1 MKRDTSLTR
10 FFLRWQR
17 FWRITPTYL
26 KTVAR
31 REWQLAFL
39 AIVGLAPGVA
49 ALVAWTNIALIV
61 EDAAVSGESVAIT
74 DWLLPSFL
82 LELLGA
88 PGVLVGTG
96 VVTLLIGCLSLTNI
110 YLVSLDRRWGEIHLL
125 MALGLNRLETFFLL
139 LIEAFAAGLL
149 GSGVG
154 LISSF
159 ALSVLS
165 WPSAERYFQLETSYQ
180 MRFEALIVG
189 VGIGVF
195 AALLFM
201 GTATLMTVASLAH
214 FGQARPSV
222 SADPWLAV
230 RSSLWGPIFA
240 GLLTFVAALSLNSSR
255 AAFILCGLGLVLAG
269 LLTGGGWV
277 LTHVYRQ
284 IPTPPYW
291 PLWTMAIQGL
301 ARHLNYTTGMALS
314 FIAGAYGTGMA
325 VLTWWESDNN
335 AIFPFWV
342 AGVILTATASLVLTI
357 ASMAAWE
364 RRREFGMLTALGAKR
379 GQLRRL
385 VLLEYTTV
393 AGSAGLLGSLI
404 AVVSWLIAGGSGHW
418 FVALSITFFN
428 MLAVVISAWIGALPV
443 LRILAARSP
452 QRLMNREG
460 Y

>member
-1 MKRDTSLTR
+1 MSNDSSIVR
-10 FFLRWQR
+10 FFLRWRR
-17 FWRITPTYL
+17 FWRIAPAYL

-31 REWQLAFL
+31 REWQLALL

-49 ALVAWTNIALIV
+49 ALVAWSNVALIV
-61 EDAAVSGESVAIT
+61 EEAAASGSPLAIT

-82 LELLGA
+82 LDLLGA

-110 YLVSLDRRWGEIHLL
+110 YLVSLDRRLGEIHLL
-125 MALGLNRLETFFLL
+125 MALGLNRLETFLL
-139 LIEAFAAGLL
+139 LLMEAFAAGLL

-154 LISSF
+154 VVSSF

-180 MRFEALIVG
+180 MKMTPLLVG
-189 VGIGVF
+189 VGVGVF

-201 GTATLMTVASLAH
+201 GTATVMTVASLAH
-214 FGQARPSV
+214 FGQARKSV
-222 SADPWLAV
+222 SADPWLAI
-230 RSSLWGPIFA
+230 RSSLWGPLFA
-240 GLLTFVAALSLNSSR
+240 GLLTFVAALSLSSTR

-284 IPTPPYW
+284 IPTSTSW

-301 ARHLNYTTGMALS
+301 ARHLNYTTGLALS
-314 FIAGAYGTGMA
+314 FIAGAYGTGLA
-325 VLTWWESDNN
+325 ALTWLESANN

-357 ASMAAWE
+357 ASVAAWE

-379 GQLRRL
+379 GQLRKL

-404 AVVSWLIAGGSGHW
+404 AVISWVIAGGSGHW
-418 FVALSITFFN
+418 LVAVGVTFFN
-428 MLAVVISAWIGALPV
+428 MLAVVMSAWVGALPV

-452 QRLMNREG
+452 QRLMSREDV
-460 Y
+460 